1 MSGHSKWANIKRR
14 KAAQD
19 SKKAKV
25 FTKIIKEITIAAKEG
40 GGDPNANPRLRTLVE
55 KGRHEN
61 MPIDN
66 INRAIKKGTGELP
79 GVNYEAHIYEGYG
92 PSGIAVILEVL
103 TENKNRSIA
112 ETRRV
117 FNIRGG
123 NIAETGAVNWMFER
137 LGVINLPSQA
147 NLSEDKLLEL
157 LLEFDI
163 KDIECEDGNYSVTC
177 AINQL
182 ETVKAIL
189 IKNNFKIESAELE
202 WVPKSTME
210 LTGEAAEKALEFLEE
225 LDELED
231 VQNVYTN
238 LG

>member
-40 GGDPNANPRLRTLVE
+40 GGDPNANPRLRTLLE

-79 GVNYEAHIYEGYG
+79 GVSYEAHIYEGYG

-137 LGVINLPSQA
+137 LAVINLPSQD

-163 KDIECEDGNYSVTC
+163 KNIELEDRNYTVTC

-182 ETVKAIL
+182 ELVKAVL
-189 IKNNFKIESAELE
+189 TKNNFKIESAELE
-202 WVPKSTME
+202 WVPKSTMALE
-210 LTGEAAEKALEFLEE
+210 GEAAEKAVEFLEE

>member
-25 FTKIIKEITIAAKEG
+25 FTKIIKEITISAKEG
-40 GGDPNANPRLRTLVE
+40 GGDPNANPRLRTLLE

-79 GVNYEAHIYEGYG
+79 GVSYEAHIYEGYG
-92 PSGIAVILEVL
+92 PQGIAVIIEVL

-137 LGVINLPSQA
+137 LAVINLPSQD

-157 LLEFDI
+157 LLDFDI
-163 KDIECEDGNYSVTC
+163 KNIELEDNNYTVTC

-182 ETVKAIL
+182 ETVKAVL
-189 IKNNFKIESAELE
+189 TKNNFKIESAELE
-202 WVPKSTME
+202 WVPKTTME
-210 LTGEAAEKALEFLEE
+210 LAGEAAEKAVEFLEE

>member
-40 GGDPNANPRLRTLVE
+40 GGDPNANPRLRTLLE
-55 KGRHEN
+55 KGRHAN

-79 GVNYEAHIYEGYG
+79 GVSYEAHIYEGYG
-92 PSGIAVILEVL
+92 PQGIAVIIEVL

-137 LGVINLPSQA
+137 LAVINLPSQA

-157 LLEFDI
+157 LLEFDL
-163 KDIECEDGNYSVTC
+163 KDIAFEDGNYSVTC
-177 AINQL
+177 AIHEL
-182 ETVKAIL
+182 EAVKAVL

-202 WVPKSTME
+202 WVPKTTME
-210 LTGEAAEKALEFLEE
+210 LEGAAAEKAVEFLEE